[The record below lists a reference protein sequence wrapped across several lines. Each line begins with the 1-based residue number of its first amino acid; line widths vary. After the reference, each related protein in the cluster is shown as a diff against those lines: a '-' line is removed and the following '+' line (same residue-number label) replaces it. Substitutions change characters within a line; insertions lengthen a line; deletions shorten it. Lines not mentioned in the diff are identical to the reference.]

1 MFHSRLSVTL
11 VASLS
16 FGVAQAIA
24 QTYPSK
30 PVRIVVPFPAG
41 GTPDIL
47 GRILTQRLTTALGQ
61 TVLIDNRGG
70 AAGNIGV
77 EAVARSAPDGYTLI
91 LGHSGTFAV
100 NPSLYSKLPF
110 NTVKDFAPVTLIAMV
125 PNLLVVHPSL
135 PVHSVKELVALAKAR
150 PGELNYGSAGVG
162 SVPYMAVEY
171 FKQLTNTNIVAIQ
184 YRGVG
189 PILAD
194 LVGGQ
199 ISLSF
204 AGVTAFL
211 PHVQAKQ
218 LRALAVGTK
227 ERISLLPEVPTVAE
241 AGIPKYEQTVWYG
254 VLSPA
259 GTPRDIVMK
268 LHDEIV
274 KALQR
279 PDMVGQFASQ
289 GATPKTNSPED
300 FGEFIKTETTRWAG
314 VIKASGGKPE

>member
-1 MFHSRLSVTL
+1 MFHSRLSITL
-11 VASLS
+11 AAGLML
-16 FGVAQAIA
+16 GMTQAAA
-24 QTYPSK
+24 QTYPAK
-30 PVRIVVPFPAG
+30 PVRMVVPFPAG

-47 GRILTQRLTTALGQ
+47 GRILVQRLTTALEQ

-91 LGHSGTFAV
+91 IGHSGTFAV
-100 NPSLYSKLPF
+100 NPSLYAKLPF

-135 PVHSVKELVALAKAR
+135 PVKSVKELVALAKAH
-150 PGELNYGSAGVG
+150 PGEINYGSAGVG

-171 FKQLTNTNIVAIQ
+171 FKQLTGTNIVAIQ

-211 PHVQAKQ
+211 PHVKANR

-227 ERISLLPEVPTVAE
+227 KRIDLLPDVPTVAE

-254 VLSPA
+254 VLAPA
-259 GTPRDIVMK
+259 DTPREVVMK
-268 LHDEIV
+268 LNSEIV

-279 PDMVGQFASQ
+279 PDMASQFAAQ
-289 GATPKTNSPED
+289 GATPTSSTPEA
-300 FGEFIKTETTRWAG
+300 FGEFIKAETARWAG
-314 VIKASGGKPE
+314 VIKTSGAKPE